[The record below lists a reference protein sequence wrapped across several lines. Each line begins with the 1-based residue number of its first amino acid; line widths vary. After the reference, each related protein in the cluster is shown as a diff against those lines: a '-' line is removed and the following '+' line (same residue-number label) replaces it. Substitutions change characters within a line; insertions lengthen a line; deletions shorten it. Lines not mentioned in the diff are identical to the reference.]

1 MKDKRINYGYLLNS
15 DIALNTLAWKSFPAI
30 NSIKEKDY
38 CKISEHSIPSNQWKK
53 LKVKKGFIKFD
64 DENPLQI
71 KLSFSDTLIKARNSE
86 MASLVDNYLI
96 PSIKLNTETKV
107 INYNMIVDID
117 YESPKGKVV
126 LRFLIPYSI
135 DIDNMDDS
143 LTYYWSKGIIVEDN
157 DSKIFDK
164 FNKVLSEDT
173 VLEECKIVTDGLE
186 ASEFQRVHPNTIY
199 LKVELA
205 PEMFDQFSVKEV
217 LDSKD
222 NAIIDMMVKNLGYY
236 SADSLSKKLGI

>member
-86 MASLVDNYLI
+86 MTSLVDNYLI

-135 DIDNMDDS
+135 DIDNVD
-143 LTYYWSKGIIVEDN
+143 